1 MKILILKIRV
11 FKNTI
16 NLIIV
21 IAFFITCIH
30 TLIKESER
38 D

>member
-1 MKILILKIRV
+1 MKILTLKIRV
-11 FKNTI
+11 FNNTI

-21 IAFFITCIH
+21 IAFFITCIY